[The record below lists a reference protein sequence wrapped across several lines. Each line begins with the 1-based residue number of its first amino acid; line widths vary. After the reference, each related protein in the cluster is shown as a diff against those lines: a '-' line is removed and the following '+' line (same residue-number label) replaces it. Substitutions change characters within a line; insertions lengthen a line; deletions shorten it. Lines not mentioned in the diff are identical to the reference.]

1 MSVSQSQYNA
11 ILRQYDKKRLLLR
24 HIQEEKQNEIYRKVP
39 RIKEIDDTIST
50 LSVSTAKRILFSN
63 DSSLADFKEE
73 MANLRKEKET
83 LMLAYFP
90 KGFLDLPYECSECR
104 DTGYVG
110 NMKCNCLKKQII
122 DVLYEQSNLKEIL
135 SKENFDSFDFSL
147 YPDDIVDSNTKLSAR
162 ENITNAVNYA
172 KDFITN
178 FNDISKNSLPNI
190 LLYGETGVGKTYLTN
205 CIAKELM
212 DKSKSVVYLSAIRLM
227 EILADSAFDREPY
240 AKEQRINIFEADLL
254 IIDDLGTEMQNNF
267 SASAFFN
274 CINERSLAKKPII
287 ISTNLSLQEIRER
300 YSERVFSR
308 ITSTYKLY
316 KIYGNDL
323 RLKTYKNTQM
333 K

>member
-11 ILRQYDKKRLLLR
+11 ILRQYDKKRLILR

-50 LSVSTAKRILFSN
+50 LSVTTAKRILFSN
-63 DSSLADFKEE
+63 DSSLEEFKEE
-73 MANLRKEKET
+73 MASLKKEKES

-110 NMKCNCLKKQII
+110 NRKCNCLKKQII

-135 SKENFDSFDFSL
+135 TKENFDSFDLSL
-147 YPDDIVDSNTKLSAR
+147 YPDDVIDPATSMSAR
-162 ENITNAVNYA
+162 ENMQKAVTSA
-172 KDFITN
+172 KGFIQN
-178 FNDISKNSLPNI
+178 FDNLHESDLPNI
-190 LLYGETGVGKTYLTN
+190 LLYGETGVGKTFLSN

-212 DKSKSVVYLSAIRLM
+212 DKSKSVVYLSSIRLL
-227 EILADSAFDREPY
+227 EILADSAFDKEPY

-254 IIDDLGTEMQNNF
+254 IIDDLGTEMTNNF
-267 SASAFFN
+267 SASALFN
-274 CINERSLAKKPII
+274 CLNERYLAKKPVI
-287 ISTNLSLQEIRER
+287 ISTNLSLSEIRER

-308 ITSTYKLY
+308 ITSTYRIH
-316 KIYGNDL
+316 KIYGYDL
-323 RLKTYKNTQM
+323 RLKKRR
-333 K
+333 